1 MKAVWLD
8 LSIGEILEEEGKP
21 TSSGQETVELAEKP
35 LATERGEIC
44 ILDGHLTFITGDMV
58 VGLHNLLNIS
68 IQRINMHIGNKL
80 ASGENPEANQSDLLP

>member
-21 TSSGQETVELAEKP
+21 TPAGEETVELAEKP
-35 LATERGEIC
+35 MATERGEIA
-44 ILDGHLTFITGDMV
+44 ILGGHLTFITGDMAI
-58 VGLHNLLNIS
+58 GLHSLLNIS

-80 ASGENPEANQSDLLP
+80 ASGDNPEDI